1 MLKIILLI
9 LEMNYMTE
17 LPLAPLKRILK
28 EAGATRIS
36 DEAVVE
42 LAKVLEEYGAEIG
55 GEASKYASHAGRI
68 TVRAEDIQMAIR

>member
-1 MLKIILLI
+1 
-9 LEMNYMTE
+9 MTE

-55 GEASKYASHAGRI
+55 KEASKYANHAGRK
-68 TVRAEDIQMAIR
+68 TVRAEDIQMVIK